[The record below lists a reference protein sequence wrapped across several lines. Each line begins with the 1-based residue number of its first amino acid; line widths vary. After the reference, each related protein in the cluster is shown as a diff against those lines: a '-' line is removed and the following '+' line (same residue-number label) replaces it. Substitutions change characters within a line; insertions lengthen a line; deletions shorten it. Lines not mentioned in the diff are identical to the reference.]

1 MFKEPFVVTLG
12 LDSTGK
18 ANRLL
23 DVHMIP
29 TPPRYDV
36 LQLLRRVVKPELRN
50 EKKVALREGLM
61 A

>member
-1 MFKEPFVVTLG
+1 

-36 LQLLRRVVKPELRN
+36 LQLL
-50 EKKVALREGLM
+50 GYSGDFM
-61 A
+61 ATKAEAFS